1 MTKSAQGNTCRL
13 LDTHSGTGSLKF
25 GDKNFKIFKYRA
37 SRITLMK
44 TRLLF
49 LSIAPLVLLANYP
62 AFALWEQ
69 PKGIELIIQIQV
81 RDSDGTL
88 VSYIEGKPRIY
99 DLDKLVQ
106 WLETQSQKST
116 ITKNGKHYEILRSSY
131 ESGSSETNTKGGYF
145 VKLPVNGVVDYV
157 MYLDHG
163 SYHVRPG
170 DMVKAYFTLI
180 RPA

>member
-1 MTKSAQGNTCRL
+1 MLFS
-13 LDTHSGTGSLKF
+13 DIDSGLAPSNLEVKF
-25 GDKNFKIFKYRA
+25 FKMFKYLIN
-37 SRITLMK
+37 RIILMK
-44 TRLLF
+44 SKLSLLV
-49 LSIAPLVLLANYP
+49 IASLVLFAISP

-106 WLETQSQKST
+106 WLETQSQKSM
-116 ITKNGKHYEILRSSY
+116 ITKNGKNYEVLRSSY

-145 VKLPVNGVVDYV
+145 VKLPVNGIVDYV
-157 MYLDHG
+157 MHLDHG

-170 DMVKAYFTLI
+170 DTIKAYFTLI
-180 RPA
+180 RPV